1 MDDIEAEKAQAKKG
15 PDCAFIGIYKALHK
29 PDADDL
35 RDALARPEI
44 SSAVIAR
51 VLGKQGHRVA
61 SQTVARHRRGE
72 CSCERV

>member
-15 PDCAFIGIYKALHK
+15 PDCAFVGIYKALQK

-44 SSAVIAR
+44 SSTVISR
-51 VLGKQGHRVA
+51 VLGKQGQRVQ
-61 SQTVARHRRGE
+61 SQTVGRHRRGE
-72 CSCERV
+72 CSCERI

>member
-44 SSAVIAR
+44 SSAVSPAVSPSGACSTGNGCR
-51 VLGKQGHRVA
+51 A
-61 SQTVARHRRGE
+61 S
-72 CSCERV
+72 